1 MSTSCTV
8 ILKEEK
14 EVISVPI
21 DSVSENSDGKQYVTK
36 VNENGETEEVIVETG
51 IADENYVQILSG
63 LALNDKIQIETEITE
78 STSNSNNNQGMFGN
92 FGGQMGESQK
102 GFRQNGGMN
111 NGGGEPPTDRGQ
123 MKQSSQS
130 QAESLNK

>member
-21 DSVSENSDGKQYVTK
+21 DSVSENSDGEQYVTK
-36 VNENGETEEVIVETG
+36 INEDGETEEVIVETG

-78 STSNSNNNQGMFGN
+78 STNSSNNNQGIFGN
-92 FGGQMGESQK
+92 FGAQMNGSQK
-102 GFRQNGGMN
+102 GFRQNGEMS
-111 NGGGEPPTDRGQ
+111 NGGGVPPTDRGQ
-123 MKQSSQS
+123 NGQSGEKMTQP
-130 QAESLNK
+130 

>member
-14 EVISVPI
+14 RVISVPI
-21 DSVSENSDGKQYVTK
+21 DSVSENSDGEQYVTK
-36 VNENGETEEVIVETG
+36 INENGETEEVIVETG

-78 STSNSNNNQGMFGN
+78 STNNSNNNQGMFGN
-92 FGGQMGESQK
+92 FGGQMGGEQR
-102 GFRQNGGMN
+102 GFRQNGEMQ
-111 NGGGEPPTDRGQ
+111 NGGGTPPTDKGQ
-123 MKQSSQS
+123 NGQSIQKPT
-130 QAESLNK
+130 ESK

>member
-1 MSTSCTV
+1 MSASCTV

-36 VNENGETEEVIVETG
+36 VKEDGTTEEVIVETG

-78 STSNSNNNQGMFGN
+78 STNNSNNNQGMFGN
-92 FGGQMGESQK
+92 FGGQMGGEQK
-102 GFRQNGGMN
+102 GFRQNGEMT
-111 NGGGEPPTDRGQ
+111 NGGGEPPSDRGQ
-123 MKQSSQS
+123 MKQNGQKPT
-130 QAESLNK
+130 ESK

>member
-1 MSTSCTV
+1 MSASCTV

-36 VNENGETEEVIVETG
+36 VNEDGTTEDVIVETG

-78 STSNSNNNQGMFGN
+78 STNSSNNNQGIFGN
-92 FGGQMGESQK
+92 FGGQMGGEQK
-102 GFRQNGGMN
+102 GFRQNGEMTN
-111 NGGGEPPTDRGQ
+111 DGGVPPTNRGQ
-123 MKQSSQS
+123 NGQSGEKMTQP
-130 QAESLNK
+130 

>member
-36 VNENGETEEVIVETG
+36 VNDDGTTEEVIVETG

-78 STSNSNNNQGMFGN
+78 STNNSNNNQGMFGN
-92 FGGQMGESQK
+92 FGGQMSGEQK
-102 GFRQNGGMN
+102 GFRQNGEMT

-123 MKQSSQS
+123 MKQNGQKPT
-130 QAESLNK
+130 ESK

>member
-21 DSVSENSDGKQYVTK
+21 DSISENSDGKQYVTK
-36 VNENGETEEVIVETG
+36 VNEDGEAEEVIVETG

-78 STSNSNNNQGMFGN
+78 STNSSNNNQGMFGN
-92 FGGQMGESQK
+92 FGGQMGGEQK
-102 GFRQNGGMN
+102 GFRQNGGMI
-111 NGGGEPPTDRGQ
+111 NGGGEPPSNRGQ
-123 MKQSSQS
+123 NGQSGQKPT
-130 QAESLNK
+130 NP

>member
-21 DSVSENSDGKQYVTK
+21 DSVSENSDGNQYVTK
-36 VNENGETEEVIVETG
+36 VNEDGTTEDVVVETG

-63 LALNDKIQIETEITE
+63 LELNDKIQIETEITE
-78 STSNSNNNQGMFGN
+78 STNNSNNQGMFGN
-92 FGGQMGESQK
+92 FGGQMNGEQK
-102 GFRQNGGMN
+102 GFRQNGGMTN
-111 NGGGEPPTDRGQ
+111 DGGEPPTDRGQ
-123 MKQSSQS
+123 MKQSDWQP
-130 QAESLNK
+130 E

>member
-21 DSVSENSDGKQYVTK
+21 DSISENSDGKQYVTK
-36 VNENGETEEVIVETG
+36 INEDETTEEVIVETG

-78 STSNSNNNQGMFGN
+78 STNNSNNNQGMFGN
-92 FGGQMGESQK
+92 FGGQMGGEQR
-102 GFRQNGGMN
+102 GFKQNGEMPN
-111 NGGGEPPTDRGQ
+111 DGGESPSDRGQ
-123 MKQSSQS
+123 MKQNGQKPT
-130 QAESLNK
+130 ESK

>member
-1 MSTSCTV
+1 MTTSCTV

-36 VNENGETEEVIVETG
+36 INENGETEEVIVETG

-63 LALNDKIQIETEITE
+63 LVLNDKIQIETEITE
-78 STSNSNNNQGMFGN
+78 STNNSNNQGMFGN
-92 FGGQMGESQK
+92 FGGQMSGEQK
-102 GFRQNGGMN
+102 GFRQNGEMQE
-111 NGGGEPPTDRGQ
+111 GGGEPPSDRGQ
-123 MKQSSQS
+123 MKQNGQ
-130 QAESLNK
+130 QGAEAK

>member
-36 VNENGETEEVIVETG
+36 INENGDEEEVIVETG

-78 STSNSNNNQGMFGN
+78 STNSSNNNQGIFGN
-92 FGGQMGESQK
+92 FGGQMGGEQK
-102 GFRQNGGMN
+102 GFRQNGEMTN
-111 NGGGEPPTDRGQ
+111 DGGVPPTNRGQ
-123 MKQSSQS
+123 NGQSGEKMTQP
-130 QAESLNK
+130 

>member
-1 MSTSCTV
+1 MSASCTV
-8 ILKEEK
+8 ILEEAK
-14 EVISVPI
+14 EVVSVPI
-21 DSVSENSDGKQYVTK
+21 DSVSENSDGEQYVTK

-78 STSNSNNNQGMFGN
+78 STNSSNNQGMFGN
-92 FGGQMGESQK
+92 FGGQMSGEQK
-102 GFRQNGGMN
+102 GYRQNGGMT

-123 MKQSSQS
+123 NGQSGQKMT
-130 QAESLNK
+130 QP

>member
-21 DSVSENSDGKQYVTK
+21 DSISENSDGKQYVTK
-36 VNENGETEEVIVETG
+36 INEDGEAEEVIVETG

-78 STSNSNNNQGMFGN
+78 STNNSNNNQGMFGN
-92 FGGQMGESQK
+92 FGGQMGGEQR
-102 GFRQNGGMN
+102 GFKQNGEMPN
-111 NGGGEPPTDRGQ
+111 DGGESPSDRGQ
-123 MKQSSQS
+123 MKQNGQKPT
-130 QAESLNK
+130 ESK

>member
-21 DSVSENSDGKQYVTK
+21 DSISENSDGNQYVIK
-36 VNENGETEEVIVETG
+36 VNEDGTTEEVIVETG

-63 LALNDKIQIETEITE
+63 LVLNDKIQIETEITE
-78 STSNSNNNQGMFGN
+78 STNNSNNNQGMFGN
-92 FGGQMGESQK
+92 FGGQMGGEQR
-102 GFRQNGGMN
+102 GFRQNGEMFN
-111 NGGGEPPTDRGQ
+111 SGEPPTDRGQ
-123 MKQSSQS
+123 IKQ
-130 QAESLNK
+130 NKGQTVEP

>member
-36 VNENGETEEVIVETG
+36 VNEDGETEEVIVETG

-78 STSNSNNNQGMFGN
+78 STNNSNNNQGMFGN
-92 FGGQMGESQK
+92 FGGQMGGEQK
-102 GFRQNGGMN
+102 GFRQNGEMSN
-111 NGGGEPPTDRGQ
+111 VGGEPPADRGQ
-123 MKQSSQS
+123 MKQSGQS
-130 QAESLNK
+130 QQSFNK

>member
-36 VNENGETEEVIVETG
+36 VNEDGTTEEVIVETG

-78 STSNSNNNQGMFGN
+78 STNNSNNNQGVFGN
-92 FGGQMGESQK
+92 FGGQMSGEQK
-102 GFRQNGGMN
+102 GFRQNGGMTN
-111 NGGGEPPTDRGQ
+111 DGGVPPTNRGQ
-123 MKQSSQS
+123 NGQSGEKMTQP
-130 QAESLNK
+130 

>member
-14 EVISVPI
+14 EIISVPI
-21 DSVSENSDGKQYVTK
+21 DSISENSDGKQYVTK
-36 VNENGETEEVIVETG
+36 VNEDGKAEEVIVETG

-78 STSNSNNNQGMFGN
+78 STNNSNNNQGMFGN
-92 FGGQMGESQK
+92 FGGQMGGEQK
-102 GFRQNGGMN
+102 GFRQNGEMT
-111 NGGGEPPTDRGQ
+111 NGGGEPPADRGQ
-123 MKQSSQS
+123 MKQSGQS
-130 QAESLNK
+130 QQSFNK

>member
-21 DSVSENSDGKQYVTK
+21 DSISENSDGKQYVSK
-36 VNENGETEEVIVETG
+36 INEDGETEEVIVETG

-63 LALNDKIQIETEITE
+63 LSLNDKIQIETEVTE
-78 STSNSNNNQGMFGN
+78 STNNSNNNQGMFGN
-92 FGGQMGESQK
+92 FGGQMGGEQR
-102 GFRQNGGMN
+102 GFRQNGEMPE
-111 NGGGEPPTDRGQ
+111 GGGEPPADRGQ
-123 MKQSSQS
+123 MKQNGQNPT
-130 QAESLNK
+130 ESK

>member
-21 DSVSENSDGKQYVTK
+21 DSISENSDGKQYVTK
-36 VNENGETEEVIVETG
+36 INEDGEAEEVIVETG

-78 STSNSNNNQGMFGN
+78 STNNSNNQRMFGN
-92 FGGQMGESQK
+92 FGGQMGGEQR
-102 GFRQNGGMN
+102 GFRQNGEMQ
-111 NGGGEPPTDRGQ
+111 NGNGEPPTDRGQ
-123 MKQSSQS
+123 MKQ
-130 QAESLNK
+130 NKGQTTEP

>member
-1 MSTSCTV
+1 MSASCTV

-36 VNENGETEEVIVETG
+36 VNEDGEAEEVIVETG

-78 STSNSNNNQGMFGN
+78 STNSSNNNQGIFGN
-92 FGGQMGESQK
+92 FGGQMGGEQK
-102 GFRQNGGMN
+102 GFRQNGEMTN
-111 NGGGEPPTDRGQ
+111 DGGVPPTNRGQ
-123 MKQSSQS
+123 NGQSGEKMTQP
-130 QAESLNK
+130 

>member
-14 EVISVPI
+14 EVLSVPI

-36 VNENGETEEVIVETG
+36 LNEDGEAEEVIVETG

-78 STSNSNNNQGMFGN
+78 STNNSNNQGMFGN
-92 FGGQMGESQK
+92 FGGQMGGEQK
-102 GFRQNGGMN
+102 GFRQNGEMT

-123 MKQSSQS
+123 MKQSGWQPEET
-130 QAESLNK
+130 QKN

>member
-36 VNENGETEEVIVETG
+36 VNEDGETEEVIVETG

-78 STSNSNNNQGMFGN
+78 STNSSNNQGIFGN
-92 FGGQMGESQK
+92 FGGQMGGEQK
-102 GFRQNGGMN
+102 GFRQNGEMTN
-111 NGGGEPPTDRGQ
+111 GGEPPFDRGQ
-123 MKQSSQS
+123 MKQSGWQPEET
-130 QAESLNK
+130 QKN

>member
-36 VNENGETEEVIVETG
+36 VNEDGETEEVIVETG

-78 STSNSNNNQGMFGN
+78 STNSSNNNQGIFGN
-92 FGGQMGESQK
+92 FGGQMGGEQR
-102 GFRQNGGMN
+102 GFKQNGGMN
-111 NGGGEPPTDRGQ
+111 NAGGVPPTDRGQ
-123 MKQSSQS
+123 NGQSGQKGA
-130 QAESLNK
+130 QP

>member
-21 DSVSENSDGKQYVTK
+21 DSISENSDGKQYVTK
-36 VNENGETEEVIVETG
+36 VNEDGTTEEVIVETG

-78 STSNSNNNQGMFGN
+78 STNNSNNQGIFGN
-92 FGGQMGESQK
+92 FGGQMGGEQRNFKRDGEIPSD
-102 GFRQNGGMN
+102 M
-111 NGGGEPPTDRGQ
+111 GEPPTDRGQ
-123 MKQSSQS
+123 MKQSEWQL
-130 QAESLNK
+130 QGTQKN

>member
-36 VNENGETEEVIVETG
+36 INEDGTKEEVIVETG

-78 STSNSNNNQGMFGN
+78 STNSSNNNQGIFGN
-92 FGGQMGESQK
+92 FGGQMGGDQK
-102 GFRQNGGMN
+102 GFRQNGEMTN
-111 NGGGEPPTDRGQ
+111 SGGVPPTNRGQ
-123 MKQSSQS
+123 NGQSGEKMTQP
-130 QAESLNK
+130 